1 MNLIGKWKV
10 KEAINFSPENGME
23 WKTVDELEA
32 LGQDESTIATY
43 RNTLTVFNEGGTMET
58 LMTLPADCTQ
68 EMLDE
73 LIAEGKEIRDGM
85 AVISKEEWKT
95 EDGINYHNTGVNGE
109 VCGEEVSPWVEITE
123 IGDMIELQFLR
134 YIRAE

>member
-43 RNTLTVFNEGGTMET
+43 RNTLTVFNEDGTMET

-95 EDGINYHNTGVNGE
+95 EDGKNYYNTGVNGE